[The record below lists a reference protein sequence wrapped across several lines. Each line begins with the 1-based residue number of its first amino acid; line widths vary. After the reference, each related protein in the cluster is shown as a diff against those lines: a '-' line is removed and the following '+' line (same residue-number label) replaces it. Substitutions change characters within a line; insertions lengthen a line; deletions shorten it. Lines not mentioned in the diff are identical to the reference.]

1 MHTYRDLFA
10 VAEFRV
16 LFVTQ
21 CLTMIAGATSGL
33 ALGTI
38 TFAQTGSAV
47 LTGLSMFGGPL
58 VALLTST
65 FLLSASDV
73 MRPRRA
79 LALVA
84 IVVCLMDLLQAV
96 PGVPWPVRFGLLA
109 VVWMVLSMSAGAGV
123 ALVADLL
130 PDEAF
135 VLGRSTLNIAVGTMQ
150 IVGYGLGGL
159 LLLVLSTSGLFLTA
173 AACSAL
179 AALLT
184 RTGLGD
190 HPPRATGPVV
200 GRTREVNRSLLG
212 SRVLRPLYL
221 SSWVPNGLIVG
232 CEALFIPYAGEKA
245 GYLLAATATGMLAG
259 DIVVGRFVSVDTRD
273 RLLDPLRY
281 LLAVPFLGFWF
292 VPSLPVA
299 MALGAVAAVGYA
311 ASLPLQERM
320 VAHSPADSRGQV
332 FGLRGTG
339 LKVGQAVGALCAG
352 IVADVMGVGPT
363 AAARAM
369 GVMAV
374 ASILVNLA
382 LAPGLRRSAL
392 TTATAAARAGAGRRA
407 GRSSPPGRKP
417 SGSLPGPR

>member
-1 MHTYRDLFA
+1 MSAMHTYRDLFA

-21 CLTMIAGATSGL
+21 CLTMVAGATSGL

-58 VALLTST
+58 VALVSST

-79 LALVA
+79 LAMVA
-84 IVVCLMDLLQAV
+84 TVVCLVDLLQAV
-96 PGVPWPVRFGLLA
+96 PGVPWPARFGLLA
-109 VVWMVLSMSAGAGV
+109 VTWLVLSMSAGAGI

-130 PDEAF
+130 PDDAF

-173 AACSAL
+173 AACSGL
-179 AALLT
+179 AALLI
-184 RTGLGD
+184 RAGLGD
-190 HPPRATGPVV
+190 HPPRAAGRIVR
-200 GRTREVNRSLLG
+200 RTREVNRTLLG

-232 CEALFIPYAGEKA
+232 CEALFIPFAGEKA
-245 GYLLAATATGMLAG
+245 GYLLAATAAGMLAG
-259 DIVVGRFVSVDTRD
+259 DVVVGRFLSANTRD
-273 RLLDPLRY
+273 RLIDPLRY
-281 LLAVPFLGFWF
+281 LLAAPFLAFWF

-299 MALGAVAAVGYA
+299 MALSAVAAIGYA

-320 VAHSPADSRGQV
+320 VAHTAADTRGQAL
-332 FGLRGTG
+332 GLRGTG
-339 LKVGQAVGALCAG
+339 MKVWQALGALIAG
-352 IVADVMGVGPT
+352 SVADLMGVGPS
-363 AAARAM
+363 AAAQTMA
-369 GVMAV
+369 VMAV

-382 LAPGLRRSAL
+382 LAPGLRRSGPGAVDQPL
-392 TTATAAARAGAGRRA
+392 TATRAAI
-407 GRSSPPGRKP
+407 PG
-417 SGSLPGPR
+417 

>member
-1 MHTYRDLFA
+1 VHTYRDLFA
-10 VAEFRV
+10 VAEFRA

-65 FLLSASDV
+65 VLLSASDV

-84 IVVCLMDLLQAV
+84 MVVGLVDLVQAV

-130 PDEAF
+130 PEDAF

-179 AALLT
+179 AALLI
-184 RTGLGD
+184 RTGVGD

-200 GRTREVNRSLLG
+200 RRTREVNRSLLG
-212 SRVLRPLYL
+212 SRVMRPLYL

-232 CEALFIPYAGEKA
+232 CEALFIPYAGEQA
-245 GYLLAATATGMLAG
+245 GYLLAATAAGMLTG
-259 DIVVGRFVSVDTRD
+259 DIVVGRFLSAETRD

-292 VPSLPVA
+292 VPDLPVA

-320 VAHSPADSRGQV
+320 VAHSPADTRGQV

-352 IVADVMGVGPT
+352 LVADLMGVGP
-363 AAARAM
+363 AAAAHAM
-369 GVMAV
+369 GVMAMASLLVSV
-374 ASILVNLA
+374 ALV
-382 LAPGLRRSAL
+382 PGLRRSTL
-392 TTATAAARAGAGRRA
+392 TTGSAAPRGAGRRG
-407 GRSSPPGRKP
+407 GRTAPPGRRP